1 MGQMMQS
8 SRMQPLQQIADIRES
23 DAARRLVEAQRLQ
36 ADREARLIE
45 LSRYRE
51 EYSRE
56 CARSGDGA
64 GDGPADAAT
73 PQLLRNR
80 QAFIDRLRE
89 AERFQQQLV
98 EQAVRG
104 VDECRAHWL
113 LQQRGAR
120 TVAQLTACY
129 LAREQREDARR
140 EQNRLDEFAM
150 QRYLRAAD

>member
-8 SRMQPLQQIADIRES
+8 RRMQPLQQLADIRED
-23 DAARRLVEAQRLQ
+23 DAARQLVEAQRQ
-36 ADREARLIE
+36 HADRQARLVE
-45 LSRYRE
+45 LARYRE
-51 EYSRE
+51 DYE
-56 CARSGDGA
+56 CQAA
-64 GDGPADAAT
+64 AAT

-80 QAFIDRLRE
+80 QAFLDRLRE

-98 EQAVRG
+98 DQAARS

-129 LAREQREDARR
+129 LVREQREDARR
-140 EQNRLDEFAM
+140 EQKQLDEFAM
-150 QRYLRAAD
+150 QRYVRAAD

>member
-1 MGQMMQS
+1 MGQMTQS
-8 SRMQPLQQIADIRES
+8 KRMRPLQQIADIRED

-36 ADREARLIE
+36 AEREARLVE

-51 EYSRE
+51 DYERQ
-56 CARSGDGA
+56 A
-64 GDGPADAAT
+64 GAAT

-80 QAFIDRLRE
+80 QAFLDRLRE

-113 LQQRGAR
+113 LQQRGSR

-129 LAREQREDARR
+129 LAREQRDDARR
-140 EQNRLDEFAM
+140 EQNRLDEFAT

>member
-8 SRMQPLQQIADIRES
+8 KRMQPLQQLADIRQD
-23 DAARRLVEAQRLQ
+23 DAARQLVEAQRQQ
-36 ADREARLIE
+36 ADREARLLE

-51 EYSRE
+51 DYERQN
-56 CARSGDGA
+56 A
-64 GDGPADAAT
+64 AAT

-80 QAFIDRLRE
+80 QAFLDRLRE

-98 EQAVRG
+98 EQAVRS

-113 LQQRGAR
+113 LQQRGSR

-129 LAREQREDARR
+129 QAREQREEARR
-140 EQNRLDEFAM
+140 EQGRLDEFAM
-150 QRYLRAAD
+150 HKFVRAGD

>member
-1 MGQMMQS
+1 MGQMTQS
-8 SRMQPLQQIADIRES
+8 KRMQPLQQIADIRED
-23 DAARRLVEAQRLQ
+23 DAARLLVEAQRLQ
-36 ADREARLIE
+36 AEREARLVE

-51 EYSRE
+51 DYER
-56 CARSGDGA
+56 GA
-64 GDGPADAAT
+64 NGGSAAA

-80 QAFIDRLRE
+80 QAFLDRLRE

-113 LQQRGAR
+113 LQQRGSR

-129 LAREQREDARR
+129 LAREQRDDARR
-140 EQNRLDEFAM
+140 EQNRLDEFAT